1 MSEEKISFNISDI
14 NDLRAIAYKLEELI
28 LKYMQKV
35 RIFDFSIHLIL
46 EDIQPIYIT
55 DLIELCKK
63 NGLNFNIFEKDGK
76 IEFIISK
83 K

>member
-14 NDLRAIAYKLEELI
+14 NDLRTIAYKLEELI
-28 LKYMQKV
+28 LKYQQKLRV
-35 RIFDFSIHLIL
+35 FDFSIHLIL
-46 EDIQPIYIT
+46 EDIEPIYIT

-63 NGLNFNIFEKDGK
+63 NNLGFNVFERDGK
-76 IEFIISK
+76 IEFIINK